1 MIKNPFDTFEN
12 RFKPIFLTRQD
23 VGNFVSNDFVRS
35 NLGLDPAKPCMKRKK
50 SLKHRFKSTNSVM
63 MKYCDWNYSEMV
75 IKKPIYARTCTC
87 EQNECVRSESKQ
99 KERKT
104 FGLHQFK
111 IQFIKYFSRSF
122 VGCIAL
128 YDACLVSVEIVF
140 ALSLTSDLYL
150 KLNLYLLAFH
160 MFQHLGI
167 FPFRCLLYQPINNLS
182 MCAKRA
188 GNSYMRTWCA
198 WRSKRLKRKSQKAID
213 ELVIWVW
220 KSFGFN
226 EIQFI

>member
-1 MIKNPFDTFEN
+1 MYEAEKIIETQVQVNKFSDDEILRLKLF
-12 RFKPIFLTRQD
+12 
-23 VGNFVSNDFVRS
+23 GNGN
-35 NLGLDPAKPCMKRKK
+35 
-50 SLKHRFKSTNSVM
+50 
-63 MKYCDWNYSEMV
+63 
-75 IKKPIYARTCTC
+75 KKPIYAHTCTC

-99 KERKT
+99 YERKT

-128 YDACLVSVEIVF
+128 YDACLVSVKIVF

-188 GNSYMRTWCA
+188 GNSCMRT
-198 WRSKRLKRKSQKAID
+198 
-213 ELVIWVW
+213 
-220 KSFGFN
+220 
-226 EIQFI
+226 